1 MKIAHIINP
10 FNGSEEQNNIQ
21 NITFESLKRA
31 LEYAKNVK
39 VEIIASHFKSDENTI
54 PSFVNTKVVLGKS
67 VLDYNPNL
75 KQRALPTIND
85 ILAEAIDKTE
95 ADYIVFTNIDIGLM
109 ENFYEA
115 VAEIVEQG
123 NDAFTINR
131 RRVSGKYQSASQL
144 NEIYSD
150 AGYLHNG
157 YDCFVFKKE
166 LFNQFQ
172 LGTVCIGIPHVGN
185 TLFFNLMCF
194 ANNFR
199 LFTNKHLTF
208 HVGLELVKTWGEAS
222 FLSHNKIEYLK
233 VIAALKNKL
242 ELKNV
247 PGAGL
252 PFFKRHLKWLMNPTI
267 HYPTIASL
275 DFKGKG
281 PRYQQTEKKPKGY
294 FEWLQKKIKLD

>member
-75 KQRALPTIND
+75 KQRALPTLND
-85 ILAEAIDKTE
+85 ILAEAIDKTD

-123 NDAFTINR
+123 IDAFAINR
-131 RRVSGKYQSASQL
+131 RRVSGKYQSANQL
-144 NEIYSD
+144 NKIYSD

-166 LFNQFQ
+166 
-172 LGTVCIGIPHVGN
+172 
-185 TLFFNLMCF
+185 
-194 ANNFR
+194 
-199 LFTNKHLTF
+199 
-208 HVGLELVKTWGEAS
+208 
-222 FLSHNKIEYLK
+222 
-233 VIAALKNKL
+233 
-242 ELKNV
+242 
-247 PGAGL
+247 
-252 PFFKRHLKWLMNPTI
+252 
-267 HYPTIASL
+267 
-275 DFKGKG
+275 
-281 PRYQQTEKKPKGY
+281 EK
-294 FEWLQKKIKLD
+294 